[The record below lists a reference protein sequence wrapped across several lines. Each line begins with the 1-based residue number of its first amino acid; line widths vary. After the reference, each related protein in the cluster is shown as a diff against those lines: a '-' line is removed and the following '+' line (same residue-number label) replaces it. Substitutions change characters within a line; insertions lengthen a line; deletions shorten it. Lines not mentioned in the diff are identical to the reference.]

1 MDAKYIDV
9 ITDLMEIEGDIIGL
23 EAANKGMSVNED
35 GLIVNG
41 IPLPKLEIDAFNM
54 FEALKIGEEALINK
68 SMFGRFFGR
77 LNVLFSISP
86 DSRMRKRAQDLMLI
100 NKNNVLPG
108 ASRLKFNEQ
117 CINLF
122 LNAWNYQI
130 MRKEDYHQ
138 CESLRLELE
147 KILTDTS
154 RNLGQMMG
162 SYIGMLIAL
171 LGFPICPPF
180 AIGYFIVSE
189 ILFYYY
195 LILTIVSTVKENEL
209 VSGTREEFIKLV
221 TVVVASCYMNGSGKT
236 VKIDKDGRLSV
247 ADLQKMKVDID
258 DAKIRMKESFRA
270 CEVGVYVDQDEKIKI
285 AELLENSR
293 IGILSKYASSTNK
306 KHSKAY
312 NMMAHNWRHKYRDQQ
327 MYSDHALYCV
337 LLGDVMGSLFDL
349 SFACDIYLTTIVREL
364 YKA

>member
-1 MDAKYIDV
+1 MNKNYIDV
-9 ITDLMEIEGDIIGL
+9 LTDLMEVEGDIIGL
-23 EAANKGMSVNED
+23 EAANKGVSVTED

-41 IPLPKLEIDAFNM
+41 IPLPKVEIDSFNM
-54 FEALKIGEEALINK
+54 FEALKIGEEAIINK

-100 NKNNVLPG
+100 NKHNVIPG

-117 CINLF
+117 SINLF

-138 CESLRLELE
+138 CDSLRLELE
-147 KILTDTS
+147 KTLTDTS
-154 RNLGQMMG
+154 RNLGQMMT
-162 SYIGMLIAL
+162 SYLGMLIAL

-195 LILTIVSTVKENEL
+195 LIMTVIATVKENEL
-209 VSGTREEFIKLV
+209 VSGVREEFIKLV
-221 TVVVASCYMNGSGKT
+221 TIIVASCYMNGSGKT

-247 ADLQKMKVDID
+247 ADLQKMRIDIE
-258 DAKIRMKESFRA
+258 DAKARMKESFNA
-270 CEVGVYVDQDEKIKI
+270 CEAGVYVEQEEKVRI

-293 IGILSKYASSTNK
+293 IGILSKYASATNR
-306 KHSKAY
+306 KHARAY
-312 NMMAHNWRHKYRDQQ
+312 NMMASNWRSKYRDQQ
-327 MYSDHALYCV
+327 GYSEHALYCV

-349 SFACDIYLTTIVREL
+349 SFACDIYLTTIVRGL